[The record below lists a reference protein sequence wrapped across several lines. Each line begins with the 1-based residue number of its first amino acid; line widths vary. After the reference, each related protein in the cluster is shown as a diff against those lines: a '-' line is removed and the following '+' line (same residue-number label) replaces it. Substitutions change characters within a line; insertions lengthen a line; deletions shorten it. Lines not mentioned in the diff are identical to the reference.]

1 MLALLAT
8 IPLLFAIGFV
18 GGFAHSIRGT
28 LATLTLVGMVFAVP
42 AVAGPGEVGVCT
54 TGCGSAWVAPA
65 TITLALAL
73 AYGAGHALRNRL
85 EHTAAP

>member
-42 AVAGPGEVGVCT
+42 AAAGPSEVGVCS
-54 TGCGSAWVAPA
+54 TGCGAVWVAPVA
-65 TITLALAL
+65 IVLALVI
-73 AYGAGHALRNRL
+73 AYGSGHALRNRL